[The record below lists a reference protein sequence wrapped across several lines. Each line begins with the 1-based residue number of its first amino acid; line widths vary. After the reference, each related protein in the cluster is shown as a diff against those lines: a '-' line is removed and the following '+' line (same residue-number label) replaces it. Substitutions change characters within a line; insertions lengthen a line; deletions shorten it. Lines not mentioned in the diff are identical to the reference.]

1 MVSDTD
7 LATAWEKIILKP
19 SVKQDL
25 LGMIRAFNRVD
36 EPVPK
41 GLLLYGPPGT
51 GKSLIGRCIGQSAG
65 DGFMPIW
72 IGLLKAPYVGQSGAL
87 VKKVWQEARARG
99 RCVMFIDECE
109 WVFPSRGGAHSDV
122 VSEELI
128 QAFLAEWDAAARED
142 QRVWVIGAADRKELL
157 DDAIASRFGAQVET
171 RLPEAAERLQ
181 ILRVEML
188 KLERP
193 AEIPE
198 FVGQETVKFSG
209 RDLSRLAGD
218 VCVRAELNGETITA
232 AFWSHELKRW
242 LFRRFLHRYDTN
254 CKADELAAELA
265 RCTDNVDGHAI
276 GGIVERAACAAV
288 KRAIA
293 LGAPDRA
300 VVTREDL
307 MCEATGKVNTPQ

>member
-1 MVSDTD
+1 MVSGTD
-7 LATAWEKIILKP
+7 LAMVWEKIILKP

-36 EPVPK
+36 EAAPK

-65 DGFMPIW
+65 DGFMPIRV
-72 IGLLKAPYVGQSGAL
+72 LHLKAPYVGQSAEL

-122 VSEELI
+122 ISEELI
-128 QAFLAEWDAAARED
+128 EAFLAEWDGAATED
-142 QRVWVIGAADRKELL
+142 QRVWVVGAVDRKELV
-157 DDAIASRFGAQVET
+157 DDAVASRFGAQVEIG
-171 RLPEAAERLQ
+171 LPEAAERLQ
-181 ILRVEML
+181 ILSLEMP

-198 FVGQETVKFSG
+198 FIAQETVRFSG

-218 VCVRAELNGETITA
+218 VC
-232 AFWSHELKRW
+232 
-242 LFRRFLHRYDTN
+242 
-254 CKADELAAELA
+254 
-265 RCTDNVDGHAI
+265 I

-293 LGAPDRA
+293 LGAPDHA

-307 MCEATGKVNTPQ
+307 MCEATGTAKTPQ